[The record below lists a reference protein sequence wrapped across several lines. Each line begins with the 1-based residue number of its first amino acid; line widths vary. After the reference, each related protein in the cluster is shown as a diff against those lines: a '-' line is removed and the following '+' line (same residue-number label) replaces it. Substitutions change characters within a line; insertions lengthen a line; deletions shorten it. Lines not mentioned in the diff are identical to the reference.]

1 MQWMISQRSQTKF
14 YLKLSLLL
22 DLIYPLHLGKL
33 KNYEKNPKSK
43 LRPRTCVQPKLKFD
57 GQNELV
63 IDYVEQTVAP
73 SLKSDQ
79 GPACTNTI
87 EAVYLIS
94 VIFSILAGIGIVPEK
109 NFDHHYTRI
118 RLNHSPM
125 VGV

>member
-1 MQWMISQRSQTKF
+1 M
-14 YLKLSLLL
+14 
-22 DLIYPLHLGKL
+22 
-33 KNYEKNPKSK
+33 
-43 LRPRTCVQPKLKFD
+43 QPKLKFD

-94 VIFSILAGIGIVPEK
+94 VIFSIVAGIGNVPEK
-109 NFDHHYTRI
+109 ISTTVTREYGSTI
-118 RLNHSPM
+118 LYGPYINGQTLSFR
-125 VGV
+125 V